1 MRWLGIVAA
10 AAAAA
15 GCYDSR
21 FGQPG
26 AEQAPWTP
34 TEHIAALRERYAGET
49 FEVTGDIVVEGVVT
63 SDDTRGNFYR
73 SLCIEEQSAAIE
85 IMTGTD
91 HLHNDYPRGCR
102 VVLRLRQLAVGESR
116 GVLQAGQMPAPGSG
130 YATDYI
136 GSQAALDRATEPRP
150 REEQPVRHTI
160 AYLKSLCDGAESRLV
175 TREITVRGFITANDR
190 YGEFYKSIVLEDETG
205 GITVAV
211 DQTGTAAEFP
221 FGYVATLHGAGL
233 RLCVYG
239 GKVGI
244 GIGAGEQGAEGIPAE
259 ETDRYLTVEPPGEER
274 HTARTVTIDG
284 IGPGLVDTRV
294 RIDGVRFVESGA
306 TWCDTDPETG
316 RTVTTERT
324 IVDEQGNTLAVRTLG
339 SCSYAKEPLPEG
351 RGSLYGVVDCF
362 SGKYSLRVTNRDL
375 LFP

>member
-1 MRWLGIVAA
+1 MKTTADRCRKAARSGASARRAVGVLAA
-10 AAAAA
+10 AGMLAAA
-15 GCYDSR
+15 GC
-21 FGQPG
+21 
-26 AEQAPWTP
+26 
-34 TEHIAALRERYAGET
+34 
-49 FEVTGDIVVEGVVT
+49 
-63 SDDTRGNFYR
+63 
-73 SLCIEEQSAAIE
+73 
-85 IMTGTD
+85 
-91 HLHNDYPRGCR
+91 
-102 VVLRLRQLAVGESR
+102 
-116 GVLQAGQMPAPGSG
+116 
-130 YATDYI
+130 
-136 GSQAALDRATEPRP
+136 DRATEPRP

-233 RLCVYG
+233 RLCAYG

-259 ETDRYLTVEPPGEER
+259 ETGRYLTVEPPGEER

-324 IVDEQGNTLAVRTLG
+324 IVDEQGNTLAVLTLG

-362 SGKYSLRVTNRDL
+362 CGKYSLRVTNRDL

>member
-73 SLCIEEQSAAIE
+73 SLCIEEQGAAIE

-116 GVLQAGQMPAPGSG
+116 GVLQAGRMPAPGS
-130 YATDYI
+130 
-136 GSQAALDRATEPRP
+136 
-150 REEQPVRHTI
+150 
-160 AYLKSLCDGAESRLV
+160 
-175 TREITVRGFITANDR
+175 
-190 YGEFYKSIVLEDETG
+190 
-205 GITVAV
+205 
-211 DQTGTAAEFP
+211 
-221 FGYVATLHGAGL
+221 
-233 RLCVYG
+233 
-239 GKVGI
+239 
-244 GIGAGEQGAEGIPAE
+244 
-259 ETDRYLTVEPPGEER
+259 
-274 HTARTVTIDG
+274 
-284 IGPGLVDTRV
+284 
-294 RIDGVRFVESGA
+294 
-306 TWCDTDPETG
+306 
-316 RTVTTERT
+316 
-324 IVDEQGNTLAVRTLG
+324 
-339 SCSYAKEPLPEG
+339 SYAPTTSARRRHSTGYWPVAAA
-351 RGSLYGVVDCF
+351 R
-362 SGKYSLRVTNRDL
+362 
-375 LFP
+375 

>member
-73 SLCIEEQSAAIE
+73 SLCIEEQGAAIE

-116 GVLQAGQMPAPGSG
+116 GVLQAGRMPAPGSG

-136 GSQAALDRATEPRP
+136 GSQAALDRILARCGGEVKEPEPTLRTIGGLEPRMCGTLVRIEGLRYEP
-150 REEQPVRHTI
+150 EELTPSQWAGYKRFT
-160 AYLKSLCDGAESRLV
+160 DAEG
-175 TREITVRGFITANDR
+175 REIRTYADF
-190 YGEFYKSIVLEDETG
+190 
-205 GITVAV
+205 
-211 DQTGTAAEFP
+211 
-221 FGYVATLHGAGL
+221 
-233 RLCVYG
+233 
-239 GKVGI
+239 
-244 GIGAGEQGAEGIPAE
+244 AEGEVPVGAVA
-259 ETDRYLTVEPPGEER
+259 LTG
-274 HTARTVTIDG
+274 ILQLDG
-284 IGPGLVDTRV
+284 KEYILKLR
-294 RIDGVRFVESGA
+294 
-306 TWCDTDPETG
+306 
-316 RTVTTERT
+316 
-324 IVDEQGNTLAVRTLG
+324 DEN
-339 SCSYAKEPLPEG
+339 
-351 RGSLYGVVDCF
+351 DC
-362 SGKYSLRVTNRDL
+362 R
-375 LFP
+375 PMP

>member
-10 AAAAA
+10 AAVAA

-73 SLCIEEQSAAIE
+73 SLCIEEQGAAIE

-116 GVLQAGQMPAPGSG
+116 GVLQAGRMPAPGSG

-136 GSQAALDRATEPRP
+136 GSQAALDRVLARCGGEVKEPEPTLRTIGGLEPRMCGTLVRIEGLRYEP
-150 REEQPVRHTI
+150 EELTPSQWTGYKRFT
-160 AYLKSLCDGAESRLV
+160 DAEG
-175 TREITVRGFITANDR
+175 REIRTYVRTYADF
-190 YGEFYKSIVLEDETG
+190 
-205 GITVAV
+205 
-211 DQTGTAAEFP
+211 
-221 FGYVATLHGAGL
+221 
-233 RLCVYG
+233 
-239 GKVGI
+239 
-244 GIGAGEQGAEGIPAE
+244 AEGEVPVGAVA
-259 ETDRYLTVEPPGEER
+259 LTG
-274 HTARTVTIDG
+274 ILQLDG
-284 IGPGLVDTRV
+284 KEYILKLR
-294 RIDGVRFVESGA
+294 
-306 TWCDTDPETG
+306 
-316 RTVTTERT
+316 
-324 IVDEQGNTLAVRTLG
+324 DEN
-339 SCSYAKEPLPEG
+339 
-351 RGSLYGVVDCF
+351 DC
-362 SGKYSLRVTNRDL
+362 R
-375 LFP
+375 PMP

>member
-10 AAAAA
+10 AAVAA

-73 SLCIEEQSAAIE
+73 SLCIEEQGAAIE

-116 GVLQAGQMPAPGSG
+116 GVLQAGRMPAPGSG

-136 GSQAALDRATEPRP
+136 GSQAALDRVLARCGGEVKEPEPTLRTIGGLEPRMCGTL
-150 REEQPVRHTI
+150 VRI
-160 AYLKSLCDGAESRLV
+160 E
-175 TREITVRGFITANDR
+175 
-190 YGEFYKSIVLEDETG
+190 
-205 GITVAV
+205 
-211 DQTGTAAEFP
+211 
-221 FGYVATLHGAGL
+221 GL
-233 RLCVYG
+233 RYEPEELTPSQW
-239 GKVGI
+239 
-244 GIGAGEQGAEGIPAE
+244 AGYKRFTDAERTYVRTYADFAE
-259 ETDRYLTVEPPGEER
+259 EEVPVGAVALTG
-274 HTARTVTIDG
+274 ILQLDG
-284 IGPGLVDTRV
+284 KEYILKLR
-294 RIDGVRFVESGA
+294 
-306 TWCDTDPETG
+306 
-316 RTVTTERT
+316 
-324 IVDEQGNTLAVRTLG
+324 DEN
-339 SCSYAKEPLPEG
+339 
-351 RGSLYGVVDCF
+351 DC
-362 SGKYSLRVTNRDL
+362 R
-375 LFP
+375 PMP